1 MQGGYMF
8 IFEEHDASNYLD
20 VEHEDLVVTN
30 ILDKYKISTK
40 TTFLYNVND
49 DYHALMN
56 YVSEQY
62 IDEKDIPEDIVEQ
75 INSNLNFKTYLLTA
89 IQEKMNNIIAD
100 NTTIIFKEIVTIV
113 NLLSFGKKFEIFE
126 SYNFYNLE
134 KLGLLFREFE
144 DKLKELKKANE
155 RDFLITFNHYT
166 ILIETVNE
174 LCTINSTDVLR
185 KKTINPIIDTL
196 SETINIVKFNIQLD
210 ENQVNTLNNILGKL
224 LFYYSHIPFINAL
237 NKDSQ
242 YLIDEFNFSFEKLCD
257 GYQLSK
263 NTNFGGDYNNEEYY
277 KIFLNSITTLLS
289 TLIYKLEIT
298 YQKEKFNN
306 IKKFEEIMEL
316 YVSVIEHIQ
325 IPKIDTIEDFKIHL
339 LNNYIYI
346 YNKELDTND
355 YLYMI
360 DEFIDNPD
368 FNSSNMH
375 IIHSLVLFASN
386 INDEKL
392 LKILQILI
400 KLDKF
405 KNDYHEFYKL
415 NVCDVLINRFTYSQN
430 QIMSKELIE
439 GIISYI
445 ETNKIAS
452 HLMSIYSKI
461 YLSLSLYYSYY
472 DDLKSI
478 ELSKLYYFNYIGI
491 NGKDLLE
498 NEYSKLNRDIL
509 YNHGKKSIE
518 NMKLENVMISDSKC
532 IEVGTRL
539 LNNYFEQ
546 QEINQKYNIN
556 QKLSNIITDIFTNDG
571 LNDDLLNKHIENF
584 ISRDIFHG
592 LTFVS
597 IEGLCQ
603 NECNLIDLGY
613 EKIEMPLI
621 DGYKL
626 KMAYSNVYKYIF
638 ENIFENN
645 KEYIKQNIINLII
658 SYIKSIPIY
667 YDKITRLY
675 NLDKL
680 QTDLSKR
687 DEKEFIFIEYYINN
701 LAELNKKYNYSK
713 TNELF
718 KKYANKINEISPTYR
733 MSGPKLGFILDSN
746 EDFKSL
752 IEEIKNVSISYNN
765 EIINF
770 DLTFAVSWGNKNN
783 ILEKSSYS
791 VSLALSKKEKYYEFK

>member
-1 MQGGYMF
+1 MF
-8 IFEEHDASNYLD
+8 KFEEQDASNYLD
-20 VEHEDLVVTN
+20 VENEDLVVSN
-30 ILDKYKISTK
+30 ILDKYNISPE

-49 DYHALMN
+49 NYHALME
-56 YVSEQY
+56 YISEQY
-62 IDEKDIPEDIVEQ
+62 FDENEIPEDIIEQ
-75 INSNLNFKTYLLTA
+75 LTSNINFKNYLLSA
-89 IQEKMNNIIAD
+89 IQKKMNNIISD
-100 NTTIIFKEIVTIV
+100 NSTIVFKEIVTIV
-113 NLLSFGKKFEIFE
+113 NILSFGKKFNIFE

-134 KLGLLFREFE
+134 ELSLLFREFE
-144 DKLKELKKANE
+144 DKLKELNE
-155 RDFLITFNHYT
+155 KDEKDFLITFNQYT
-166 ILIETVNE
+166 LLIEVVNE

-185 KKTINPIIDTL
+185 KKTITPIIDTL
-196 SETINIVKFNIQLD
+196 SETINIVKFNIKLD
-210 ENQVNTLNNILGKL
+210 EEQINTLNNILGKL
-224 LFYYSHIPFINAL
+224 LFYYSHIPFINTV

-242 YLIDEFNFSFEKLCD
+242 YLIDEFKFNFEKLCD

-263 NTNFGGDYNNEEYY
+263 NTNFGGDFNNEEYY

-298 YQKEKFNN
+298 YKYDEFNDISKFTDVL
-306 IKKFEEIMEL
+306 EL
-316 YVSVIEHIQ
+316 YVEVIEHTQ
-325 IPKIDTIEDFKIHL
+325 IPKLNDVQDFKTHL

-346 YNKELDTND
+346 YNKELDTNN

-360 DEFIDNPD
+360 DEFIENTD

-392 LKILQILI
+392 LKILDILI

-415 NVCDVLINRFTYSQN
+415 NVCDVIINRFTYSQN
-430 QIMSKELIE
+430 QIMSNELIE
-439 GIISYI
+439 RIVEYVEI
-445 ETNKIAS
+445 NKIAS

-472 DDLKSI
+472 NDYKSM
-478 ELSKLYYFNYIGI
+478 ELSKLYYFSYVRI

-498 NEYSKLNRDIL
+498 NEYSKLNKDIL

-518 NMKLENVMISDSKC
+518 DMNLENVMISDSKC
-532 IEVGTRL
+532 IEIGTKL
-539 LNNYFEQ
+539 LKNYFEQ
-546 QEINQKYNIN
+546 QEINLKYNIN
-556 QKLSNIITDIFTNDG
+556 QKLSNIVTDIFTNDG
-571 LNDDLLNKHIENF
+571 LNDDLLNKYIEGF

-603 NECNLIDLGY
+603 NECTLIDLGY
-613 EKIEMPLI
+613 EKIEIPLI

-626 KMAYSNVYKYIF
+626 RIAYSNVYKYIF
-638 ENIFENN
+638 ENIYQNN
-645 KEYIKQNIINLII
+645 KEYLKQNIINLII

-667 YDKITRLY
+667 YDKVTRLY

-680 QTDLSKR
+680 QTDLAKR
-687 DEKEFIFIEYYINN
+687 DEEEFIFVEYYINN
-701 LAELNKKYNYSK
+701 LVDLNRKYNYSK

-718 KKYANKINEISPTYR
+718 KEYAQVIDKITPSYR
-733 MSGPKLGFILDSN
+733 MSGPKLGFILDHNDDYS
-746 EDFKSL
+746 SI
-752 IEEIKNVSISYNN
+752 IEKIKKTTIEYNSEKIS
-765 EIINF
+765 F
-770 DLTFAVSWGNKNN
+770 DLIFAVSWGNKNN
-783 ILEKSSYS
+783 ILDKSSHCI
-791 VSLALSKKEKYYEFK
+791 SLALNDEKKYYEFK